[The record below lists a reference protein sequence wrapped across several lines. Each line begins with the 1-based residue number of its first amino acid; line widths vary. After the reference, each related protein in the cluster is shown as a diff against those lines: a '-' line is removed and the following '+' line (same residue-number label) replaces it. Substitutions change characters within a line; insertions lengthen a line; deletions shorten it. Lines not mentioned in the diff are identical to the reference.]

1 MQSPS
6 SSSNQTIRL
15 TDTASF
21 SGLSYFT
28 LCRLSDATMVVF
40 PMHALPSRIASGEF
54 KGELVVDHLG
64 NFVSFS

>member
-1 MQSPS
+1 MQTQS
-6 SSSNQTIRL
+6 SSGNQTIRL

-28 LCRLSDATMVVF
+28 LCRLSDATMVVY

-54 KGELVVDHLG
+54 KGELVVDSLG
-64 NFVSFS
+64 NFISFA